1 MDSLLIAGAFGLV
14 VAVVG
19 FGLTL
24 RTKDRRAIAIGVSL
38 LGVAIL
44 LYVSQWQDNFV
55 ARDMLHQDSYQ
66 RVAIERELEAL
77 NLLLRIVLER

>member
-1 MDSLLIAGAFGLV
+1 MDALLIAGAVGLV

-38 LGVAIL
+38 LAVAIL

-55 ARDMLHQDSYQ
+55 GRDMLYQDLYQ
-66 RVAIERELEAL
+66 RDEIERELKAL
-77 NLLLRIVLER
+77 NLLLKLFLER

>member
-1 MDSLLIAGAFGLV
+1 MDALLIAGAFGLV
-14 VAVVG
+14 VAVFG
-19 FGLTL
+19 FGLAL

-38 LGVAIL
+38 LGIAIL
-44 LYVSQWQDNFV
+44 LYVSQWQDNHV

-66 RVAIERELEAL
+66 REEIKGKLDAI

>member
-1 MDSLLIAGAFGLV
+1 M

-19 FGLTL
+19 LGLAL
-24 RTKDRRAIAIGVSL
+24 RTEDRRAIALGVSL

-55 ARDMLHQDSYQ
+55 ARDMLHQDSNQ

-77 NLLLRIVLER
+77 NLLLRLFLER

>member
-1 MDSLLIAGAFGLV
+1 MV
-14 VAVVG
+14 VAVIG

-24 RTKDRRAIAIGVSL
+24 RTADGKAIAIGVSL

-44 LYVSQWQDNFV
+44 LYVSQWQDNHV

-66 RVAIERELEAL
+66 RVAILNKLEAL
-77 NLLLRIVLER
+77 LILLRMVLER

>member
-1 MDSLLIAGAFGLV
+1 MDALLIAGAVGLV

-38 LGVAIL
+38 LAVAIL

-55 ARDMLHQDSYQ
+55 GRDMLYQDLYQ
-66 RVAIERELEAL
+66 REDIERKLEAL
-77 NLLLRIVLER
+77 NLLLKLFLER

>member
-1 MDSLLIAGAFGLV
+1 MDSLLIAGAVGLV

-19 FGLTL
+19 FGLAL
-24 RTKDRRAIAIGVSL
+24 RTMDRRAVAIGASL

-55 ARDMLHQDSYQ
+55 ARDMLHQDLYQ
-66 RVAIERELEAL
+66 REVIGRKLDAL

>member
-1 MDSLLIAGAFGLV
+1 MYSLLIAGAFGLV

-19 FGLTL
+19 FGLAL
-24 RTKDRRAIAIGVSL
+24 GTKDRKAIAIGVSL

-77 NLLLRIVLER
+77 NLLLRLFLER

>member
-1 MDSLLIAGAFGLV
+1 MDALLIAGAFGLV
-14 VAVVG
+14 VAVLG
-19 FGLTL
+19 FGLAL

-38 LGVAIL
+38 LGIAIV
-44 LYVSQWQDNFV
+44 LYVSQWQDNHV

-66 RVAIERELEAL
+66 REEIRGKLDAL

>member
-1 MDSLLIAGAFGLV
+1 MYSLLIAGAFGLV

-19 FGLTL
+19 FGLAL
-24 RTKDRRAIAIGVSL
+24 RTKDRKAIAIGVSL

-77 NLLLRIVLER
+77 NLLLRLFLER